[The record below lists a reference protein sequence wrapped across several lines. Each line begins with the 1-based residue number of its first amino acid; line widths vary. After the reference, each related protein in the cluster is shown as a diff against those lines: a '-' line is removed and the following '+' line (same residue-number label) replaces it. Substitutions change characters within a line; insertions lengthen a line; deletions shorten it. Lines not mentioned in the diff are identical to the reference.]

1 MRIILDGEEVRRS
14 YSICSTPM
22 SGELRIAV
30 KKVPGGKFS
39 TYANDVLAPGDAIE
53 IMPPE
58 GKFVLKQEHDGDTYI
73 FLAAGS
79 GITPVISLI
88 KTILQTMPEKQV
100 ILFYGNRTIDSIIF
114 REELDAL
121 KNMYLDRFELHHV
134 LSREQ
139 QSAPLFNGHLDAE
152 KCRVFARAFFQ
163 IASVHRFFIC
173 GPEVMIFAL
182 RDCLIELG
190 VQERNIAIELFTTPG
205 DKNLSPI
212 HLTQHVVI
220 DPMKECH
227 VTVRLDGDTT
237 EFSLAYGGQSILD
250 AAAAAGIDV
259 PFSCKGGV
267 CCTCKAMLLEGEV
280 DMDVVYGLEPD
291 EIEDG
296 FVLTCQSHP
305 RSETVLVDY
314 DIR

>member
-1 MRIILDGEEVRRS
+1 MDTTGSKLPTLVPIINP
-14 YSICSTPM
+14 STGVNP
-22 SGELRIAV
+22 IVVFIDFPFFTAV
-30 KKVPGGKFS
+30 
-39 TYANDVLAPGDAIE
+39 
-53 IMPPE
+53 
-58 GKFVLKQEHDGDTYI
+58 
-73 FLAAGS
+73 
-79 GITPVISLI
+79 
-88 KTILQTMPEKQV
+88 
-100 ILFYGNRTIDSIIF
+100 IDEPF
-114 REELDAL
+114 PRWH
-121 KNMYLDRFELHHV
+121 M
-134 LSREQ
+134 
-139 QSAPLFNGHLDAE
+139 
-152 KCRVFARAFFQ
+152 
-163 IASVHRFFIC
+163 
-173 GPEVMIFAL
+173 MIFAL

-212 HLTQHVVI
+212 HLTQHVVV

-237 EFSLAYGGQSILD
+237 EFSLAYGGLSILD

-267 CCTCKAMLLEGEV
+267 CCTCKAMLLDGEV